1 MNLGFDTTLIFST
14 PHQWFAFAHLPDT
27 HLPQSLCRDFSLTLT
42 TLTLYQR
49 SLRWFEACSC
59 RPAPRGLPS
68 SLAQLRA
75 HYKTMRS
82 WRTYLH
88 IFLSTVIFKDTNGII
103 HSPDRSGSRNNLQF
117 AICNPQRSIIQK
129 HLCTFFTSVVFIS
142 RYSNINPKIPYDNAA
157 MSVKRIRAFRFLF
170 QGPA

>member
-1 MNLGFDTTLIFST
+1 MLIPRPSMNLGFDTTLIFST

-49 SLRWFEACSC
+49 SLRRFEACSC
-59 RPAPRGLPS
+59 KPAPRGLPS

-75 HYKTMRS
+75 HYKAMRS

-88 IFLSTVIFKDTNGII
+88 IFLSPAIFKDKYSII
-103 HSPDRSGSRNNLQF
+103 DSPDPSGSLHKLQPE
-117 AICNPQRSIIQK
+117 IPQ
-129 HLCTFFTSVVFIS
+129 S
-142 RYSNINPKIPYDNAA
+142 RRLPKNT
-157 MSVKRIRAFRFLF
+157 L
-170 QGPA
+170 